1 MFQNMSLLQI
11 LIHGGPVFFILLACS
26 VVSIALIIQKFLNF
40 RIIKKETTIFME
52 SCMERV
58 RKGHYDTALE
68 LCKENRS
75 PACDVFAAAI
85 ERRNKPKEYITDAVE
100 RKSAEFISLLD
111 KNLAVLATLGS
122 MTPFVGLFGTVLGIT
137 NAFRSISNIETFS
150 PALVTGGIAEALV
163 NTAAGLFVAI
173 PAVIFYNY
181 FSREIEVLTG
191 KMEVRLSELIEII
204 QR

>member
-1 MFQNMSLLQI
+1 MFQNMSLFEML
-11 LIHGGPVFFILLACS
+11 LKGGPVFFILLACS
-26 VVSIALIIQKFLNF
+26 ILSIAIIVKKYIAF
-40 RIIKKETTIFME
+40 RLIKKETISFMD

-58 RKGHYDTALE
+58 RKSQFETALE
-68 LCKENRS
+68 LCQENRT
-75 PACDVFAAAI
+75 PACAVFAAAI
-85 ERRNKPKEYITDAVE
+85 ERKGKSKEYITEAVE
-100 RKSAEFISLLD
+100 RKSAEFMAELD
-111 KNLAVLATLGS
+111 QHLSILATLGS
-122 MTPFVGLFGTVLGIT
+122 MTPFVGLFGTVLGII

-191 KMEVRLSELIEII
+191 KLEVKLSEIIEII